1 MTDVSTAAPW
11 LEPVW
16 QPFNRARLQ
25 SRLPHAVLLTGAEGA
40 GKQLLAQRIVHALL
54 CEAPD
59 AQGEPCGTCAAC
71 GWLRAGTHPDLLTLE
86 PEETGKAIKV
96 DQVRSLCVDLSIT
109 SHGGRYKVAVVRPA
123 EAMNVNAAN
132 SLLKTLEEP
141 TANTL
146 LVLASAAPGRLLATV
161 RSRCQQIQVPVP
173 PPEQGF
179 AWLAAHGL
187 EGQDARRSLEM
198 AAGAPLRALA
208 LHETGAETLMAEC
221 LEQLQ
226 AVAEGRTDPLAVASA
241 WQGNEE
247 ALRLRSWRQWVEAL
261 IRLRLVP
268 DADSGSEL
276 AQKLQTLVESVD
288 CKSLYALLD
297 RLDRASGTLGSGLNR
312 QLVLED
318 LLTRWAAMRT
328 KRQKNV
334 MQGSR

>member
-1 MTDVSTAAPW
+1 VTNAGTAAPW
-11 LEPVW
+11 LETAW
-16 QPFNRARLQ
+16 QQINRARLQ

-59 AQGEPCGTCAAC
+59 AQGEPCGVCAAC

-96 DQVRSLCVDLSIT
+96 DQVRGLCAELSIT

-123 EAMNVNAAN
+123 EAMNINAAN

-173 PPEQGF
+173 APGEGL

-187 EGQDARRSLEM
+187 EGQDARRALEM

-208 LHETGAETLMAEC
+208 LHETGAEALMVEC

-226 AVAEGRTDPLAVASA
+226 AVAEGRTDPLTVASA
-241 WQGNEE
+241 WAGNEE
-247 ALRLRSWRQWVEAL
+247 ALRLSSWRRWVQEL
-261 IRLRLVP
+261 IRLRLAP
-268 DADSGSEL
+268 GTGHGGEL

-288 CKSLYALLD
+288 CKRLYALLD

-318 LLTRWAAMRT
+318 LLTRWAAMPT

-334 MQGSR
+334 TQGSR